1 MQSLSRVEN
10 NFEKILFWLLSLI
23 HVSFCFH
30 VFYIYMCIGANALSS
45 LAITWSRGLKLI
57 FDFSTG
63 ISAF

>member
-1 MQSLSRVEN
+1 MSVFVSMSL
-10 NFEKILFWLLSLI
+10 
-23 HVSFCFH
+23 
-30 VFYIYMCIGANALSS
+30 YIYMCIGANALSS

>member
-1 MQSLSRVEN
+1 
-10 NFEKILFWLLSLI
+10 
-23 HVSFCFH
+23 
-30 VFYIYMCIGANALSS
+30 MCIGANALSS